1 MKDSNKISKKSSSD
15 SKNPVKNIIPEMPKD
30 KRTKA
35 YKDWVKQYGEKTLD
49 SKMIPEMPK
58 DKRTKAYKDWMKQY
72 GNEETPSKKSSTKDE
87 AKKIKS
93 PEVKKTKPKVNK
105 ENLEELINSF
115 IDSVNSE
122 EWFHKRKEIESLKT
136 RINLS
141 LKKTDSDTEESRRI
155 KSSFFQTLK
164 DYSSKKRKY
173 FNELSSNQ
181 QENLLKRQE
190 LIEKIKDLIV
200 VDENSNKLY
209 SKFKV
214 LKEQWHNTGQVPIT
228 ERNNIWETY
237 RHHVGKFY
245 DFLHLNRDL
254 RDLDYKHNYEE
265 KLKIIERA
273 EQLDKIDDII
283 KASRDLNDLHRL
295 WKNELGPVAREY
307 SNDLWSRF
315 QAASHKIHSKRQ
327 DFQKE
332 ISNVQQLNFEKKQNV
347 IVRMKELTSTIPNSH
362 SEWQNKIKDFEKL
375 KAEFQNIKNLQRNK
389 NKKSWNDFR
398 IATKAFN
405 TSKNDFYKN
414 QKKELKKS
422 IDLKKNLIQEVKN
435 IIEKNKISENS
446 KRVKMIQEEW
456 KKVGYLPRKISNS
469 LWDEFKPIVNRY
481 YDILKSGAINLNADE
496 QKTYDKRSKFINK
509 IKFSKKKPTPDEI
522 RETFNSLILEWNEIE
537 EVNQN
542 SSNILNNNLL
552 KKISSIIKSLDIET
566 NEKNN
571 LIFDFELELSKSNP
585 EEINKKIQFI
595 NRKIS
600 DLEDESNQI
609 QNNLEFFSNSS
620 SDNPLFKNISS
631 KIDSINEK
639 VEFWRQRLRK
649 VKKI

>member
-1 MKDSNKISKKSSSD
+1 MKDSNKISKTSSSD

-35 YKDWVKQYGEKTLD
+35 YKDWMKQYGEKTSD

-58 DKRTKAYKDWMKQY
+58 DKRTKAYKDWVKQY
-72 GNEETPSKKSSTKDE
+72 GKKETSSKKDE
-87 AKKIKS
+87 VKKIKS
-93 PEVKKTKPKVNK
+93 SEVKKIKPKANK
-105 ENLEELINSF
+105 DNLEELINSF
-115 IDSVNSE
+115 IDFVNSE
-122 EWFHKRKEIESLKT
+122 EWFHKRKEIEGLKS

-141 LKKTDSDTEESRRI
+141 LKNTDSDTEESRKL

-164 DYSSKKRKY
+164 NYSSKKRKY

-190 LIEKIKDLIV
+190 LIERIKDLIV

-214 LKEQWHNTGQVPIT
+214 LKEEWHNTGQVPIT

-254 RDLDYKHNYEE
+254 KDLDYKHNYEE

-273 EQLDKIDDII
+273 EQLDKVEDII

-295 WKNELGPVAREY
+295 WKNELGPVAREH

-315 QAASHKIHSKRQ
+315 QTASHKIHSKRQ

-332 ISNVQQLNFEKKQNV
+332 ISNVQQVNFEKKQNV
-347 IVRMKELTSTIPNSH
+347 ILRMKELTNTIPNSH

-398 IATKAFN
+398 LATKAFN

-422 IDLKKNLIQEVKN
+422 IDLKKALIQEVKN
-435 IIEKNKISENS
+435 IIEKNTISENS
-446 KRVKMIQEEW
+446 KRIKIIQEEW

-496 QKTYDKRSKFINK
+496 QKTYDKRSKFIDK
-509 IKFSKKKPTPDEI
+509 IKFSKKESNLEDI
-522 RETFNSLILEWNEIE
+522 RKAFNSLLVEWNDMEN
-537 EVNQN
+537 VNQN
-542 SSNILNNNLL
+542 SLNILNNNFL

-571 LIFDFELELSKSNP
+571 LIFDFEIELSKSDS

-595 NRKIS
+595 KRKITE
-600 DLEDESNQI
+600 LEDESNQI

-620 SDNPLFKNISS
+620 TDNPLFKNVSS

-639 VEFWRQRLRK
+639 VEFWTQRLRK
-649 VKKI
+649 VKKV